1 MITIRIVPDI
11 IAKIIIISK
20 IVNMVII
27 TNMTGIDDEAVRNVL
42 KVLFDKSLSPP
53 LKLHQCTCFC
63 TLHIVAIIILIIIVI
78 IIVIIMKIIVIIVF
92 NIIITL
98 MVDVILG
105 YHEKDEDEDPECT
118 PERH

>member
-27 TNMTGIDDEAVRNVL
+27 TNMTRIDDEAVRNVL

-53 LKLHQCTCFC
+53 LKLHLL
-63 TLHIVAIIILIIIVI
+63 LHIAHRRYHHPYHHRYHHCYHHENHCHNRLQHYHH
-78 IIVIIMKIIVIIVF
+78 F
-92 NIIITL
+92 NGGCDCGI
-98 MVDVILG
+98 
-105 YHEKDEDEDPECT
+105 P
-118 PERH
+118 